1 MTDLIRQEIDMGNGR
16 TKIRF
21 VTPQPRQP
29 SMRNRS
35 LAIPMM
41 IRSFAE
47 PVQSMADGKWY
58 SNPSDLRRSYKAEN
72 NPAGVDYIEL
82 GNEEVTYTPE
92 PEPTRGELKDEIRRA
107 IHMVENEGWKP
118 ESVHIDDV

>member
-1 MTDLIRQEIDMGNGR
+1 MSELIRQEIDMGNGR

-21 VTPQPRQP
+21 VSPEPK
-29 SMRNRS
+29 RNNFRGS
-35 LAIPMM
+35 FPMPMM
-41 IRSFAE
+41 IRSFDE

-82 GNEEVTYTPE
+82 GNEEMTYTPE
-92 PEPTRGELKDEIRRA
+92 PEQTRGELKNEIKRA
-107 IHMVENEGWKP
+107 IHMVENEGWNP
-118 ESVHIDDV
+118 QSVALDDI

>member
-1 MTDLIRQEIDMGNGR
+1 MTELIRQEINLGNGR
-16 TKIRF
+16 TRIRF
-21 VTPQPRQP
+21 VPATVRHE
-29 SMRNRS
+29 SKRNPS

-41 IRSFAE
+41 VRSFSE

-58 SNPSDLRRSYKAEN
+58 DTPADLYKSYKAEN

-92 PEPTRGELKDEIRRA
+92 PEPTRAELKDEIRRA

-118 ESVHIDDV
+118 ESVHLDDV